1 MRNKSTIIL
10 LFIVLNLSAYAQQTY
25 QLDVKKSKLLWT
37 NQKAMG
43 GHFGYI
49 HFNSGSLNYSPAGTP
64 VNGTFKIDMNSM
76 RSTDH
81 KDAAGNAKVDGM
93 LRNPGFFNVAKYP
106 ESVMLVKQIINLDNA
121 TTFKVSGDLT
131 MKGITNPIEFTA
143 TIKKDGKT
151 ITAKANIKIDRSKWN
166 IDLQQKPNSWDMY
179 SNIQN
184 KLIADEISISL
195 DLVFNE

>member
-1 MRNKSTIIL
+1 MKNKSAIIL
-10 LFIVLNLSAYAQQTY
+10 LLIILNITAYAQQAY

-37 NQKAMG
+37 NQKTMG
-43 GHFGYI
+43 GHFGFI
-49 HFNSGSLNYSPAGTP
+49 HFNSGTLNYSPAGEP
-64 VNGTFKIDMNSM
+64 VNGIFKIDMNSI

-81 KDAAGNAKVDGM
+81 KEAAGNEKVDGM

-106 ESVMLVKQIINLDNA
+106 ESVMNVKQIVKLDA
-121 TTFKVSGDLT
+121 ITFKVSGDLT

-151 ITAKANIKIDRSKWN
+151 ITAKADIKIDRSKWN
-166 IDLQQKPNSWDMY
+166 IDMQQKPNSWDLY

-184 KLIADEISISL
+184 KIIADEISISL